1 MPKIRIRN
9 PRPGCA
15 KFTTPGQAERLVR
28 RGEAVLFGHELEFL
42 SAADQAHM
50 QRIDAQI
57 AADRKGSDVYVD
69 KYAYEI
75 RVKKHRSIPTGP
87 AFPIV
92 QFVRAF
98 PRVCC

>member
-42 SAADQAHM
+42 SASDQAHM
-50 QRIDAQI
+50 QRIERQI

-69 KYAYEI
+69 PYCYEI
-75 RVKKHRSIPTGP
+75 IVRKLRSIPTGP

-92 QFVRAF
+92 QFVRG
-98 PRVCC
+98 C

>member
-28 RGEAVLFGHELEFL
+28 RGEAVLCGHELEFL
-42 SAADQAHM
+42 SESDRAHM
-50 QRIDAQI
+50 QQIESQI
-57 AADRKGSDVYVD
+57 AASGRTGSDVYVNPY
-69 KYAYEI
+69 KYEI
-75 RVKKHRSIPTGP
+75 IVRKLRAIPTGP

-92 QFVRAF
+92 QFVRG
-98 PRVCC
+98 CC